1 MVISMFDLDFSYQVF
16 ASYLVFIIL
25 ACIIIILIVSLFNFF
40 YKRSKQKKINN
51 IENKLELIYSEII
64 KLNEKI
70 NRLYNNDSD
79 DFIE

>member
-1 MVISMFDLDFSYQVF
+1 MLLTFFKN
-16 ASYLVFIIL
+16 AS
-25 ACIIIILIVSLFNFF
+25 IIILIVSLFNFF
-40 YKRSKQKKINN
+40 NRRSKQKKINN

-70 NRLYNNDSD
+70 DRLYNNDSD

>member
-1 MVISMFDLDFSYQVF
+1 MFDLDFSYQVF

-70 NRLYNNDSD
+70 DRLYNNDSD

>member
-70 NRLYNNDSD
+70 DRLYNNDSD

>member
-16 ASYLVFIIL
+16 VSYLVFIIL

-40 YKRSKQKKINN
+40 NKRSKQKKINN

-70 NRLYNNDSD
+70 DRLYNNDSD